1 MTASGANEP
10 GFYADGLRFTCSGC
24 GDCCTGDPGHVWVN
38 DDEIAALAASLGLT
52 AEAFEAEYVRR
63 VGSRRSLFER
73 FDGDC
78 VLFDAATRRCTVYAA
93 RPVQCRTWPFWP
105 DNVESPAAWAETCEV
120 CPGSGEGQLHSVEAI
135 RDHLRRHR
143 QARDKR

>member
-1 MTASGANEP
+1 MTAP
-10 GFYADGLRFTCSGC
+10 FYEDGGLRFSCSGC

-38 DDEIAALAASLGLT
+38 EEEIARLAAYLGLT
-52 AEAFEAEYVRR
+52 AAAFEAEYVRK
-63 VGSRRSLFER
+63 VGMRRSLFER

-105 DNVESPAAWAETCEV
+105 DNVESEEAWAETCEV

-135 RDHLRRHR
+135 KAHLRRHR
-143 QARDKR
+143 EARAKR